1 MTRRSATYLLL
12 VVLAAIVTACANIG
26 SPEGGPRDYT
36 PPTFVKSN
44 PSQGQL
50 NVSGNKIEITF
61 DEIVN
66 VKDQQKKVVVSPVQK
81 NPPVIKALGRKITI
95 ELRDSLLPETTYC
108 IDFSN
113 AIEDNNEGNPIDGFS
128 MAFSTGSTIDS
139 LQISGMVLRAKDLE
153 PMQHVIVGLHSNLN
167 DTAFSTISLERISR
181 TNDRGQF
188 TLRNLKPGRYHIF
201 ALNDVD
207 GDYRM
212 ARTED
217 VAFLDEII
225 VPQAS
230 RFESMDTV
238 FTFDHRVDT
247 VIAATHT
254 EFTPNNVLLT
264 MFNENYIP
272 LYLKK
277 TERVTP
283 ERLTVMM
290 STRSDTLPAL
300 RILEPPTP
308 YSGNNWYHLERT
320 ARNDSLVYWLTDST
334 LIRNDSLK
342 VELTYQ
348 RTDSTDMLTLRT
360 DTVTFAYRKPNY
372 LVKQEAEQLKER
384 QQIEKRIAQLR
395 EKQAAGKSLDE
406 EELEELTQA
415 LKPVVPKLKV
425 DWTMTNVLEITDS
438 IGVTAPVPIAHIDPA
453 KVHLEMKR
461 DTLWVPVDG
470 LPPMVPADDLSA
482 LRYVLPMR
490 LTPDSTYRITL
501 DSLAVTSIYGV
512 ANDAISAEVRV
523 RAVEDYANL
532 IIRVNVPGQAFI
544 DLLDNKDEVVMTRT
558 VTAGVAKFDNVAPDT
573 YYARLVIDANDN
585 GKWDTGNYANH
596 LQPEEVYYYPKA
608 IKLRKN
614 WDVEQQWGIYD
625 TALDLQKPEAIK
637 HNKPEQS
644 KNALESKKNKKG
656 KTTDDED
663 EEEDEF
669 NSTGFSNGAYSGNK
683 YRDYQNTR
691 KSPSR

>member
-1 MTRRSATYLLL
+1 MTRRNATYLLL
-12 VVLAAIVTACANIG
+12 VALAVIVTACANIG

-36 PPTFVKSN
+36 PPTFVRST

-50 NVSGNKIEITF
+50 NVRGNKIEITF

-81 NPPVIKALGRKITI
+81 NPPVIKAMGRKITI

-113 AIEDNNEGNPIDGFS
+113 AIEDNNEGNPIDGFT
-128 MAFSTGSTIDS
+128 MAFSTGNTIDS

-153 PMQHVIVGLHSNLN
+153 PMQHIIVGLHSNLN

-188 TLRNLKPGRYHIF
+188 TLRNLKPGRYHVF

-217 VAFLDEII
+217 IAFLDEII

-254 EFTPNNVLLT
+254 AFTPNTVLLT

-277 TERVTP
+277 TERLTP

-290 STRSDTLPAL
+290 SNRSDSLPTL
-300 RILEPPTP
+300 RVLEPEYT
-308 YSGNNWYHLERT
+308 GDNWYHLERT
-320 ARNDSLVYWLTDST
+320 ERNDSLIYWLTDST

-342 VELTYQ
+342 VELTYL
-348 RTDSTDMLTLRT
+348 RTDSADMLTSRT
-360 DTVTFAYRKPNY
+360 DTVTFAYRNPNY
-372 LVKQEAEQLKER
+372 LVRQEAEQLKER
-384 QQIEKRIAQLR
+384 QQIEKRLEQLL
-395 EKQAAGKSLDE
+395 EKQAAGKSVDE
-406 EELEELTQA
+406 EEIEELTKE

-425 DWTMTNVLEITDS
+425 DWTMTNMLEINDS
-438 IGVTAPVPIAHIDPA
+438 IGIKTSVPIAYVDPT
-453 KVHLEMKR
+453 KVHLEMKH

-470 LPPMVPADDLSA
+470 VPPMIPADEFSA
-482 LRYVLPMR
+482 TRYVLPMT
-490 LTPDSTYRITL
+490 LTPNSTYRITI

-512 ANDAISAEVRV
+512 ANDAINAEVRV
-523 RAVEDYANL
+523 RAIEEYANL
-532 IIRVNVPGQAFI
+532 VIRVNVAEHAFV
-544 DLLDNKDEVVMTRT
+544 DLLNNKDEVVMTRT
-558 VTAGVAKFDNVAPDT
+558 VTGGVAKFDNVAPDT
-573 YYARLVIDANDN
+573 YYARLVIDSNDN
-585 GKWDTGNYANH
+585 GVWDTGNYANH
-596 LQPEEVYYYPKA
+596 IQPEEVYYYPKA

-625 TALDLQKPEAIK
+625 MALDLQKPDAIK

-656 KTTDDED
+656 NATNEEDED
-663 EEEDEF
+663 DEF
-669 NSTGFSNGAYSGNK
+669 NSTGFGSGAYSGNK

-691 KSPSR
+691 KSPANR